1 MMGLFDGKVALVTG
15 GATGIG
21 RAAAV
26 RYAAE
31 GASVVVAD
39 INAEAGQQTVA
50 LAEAAGGKGLFVA
63 ADMTSSTDIQGM
75 VTRTLSQFGRLDVA
89 FNNAGTPGG
98 FTNAVDCTED
108 EWDTVMSLNLKSI
121 WLCMKYEIPA
131 MIAAGGGAIVN
142 TASAT
147 INAPSRRMV
156 SYIASK
162 YGVIGLTRSAAK
174 DFADQNIRV
183 NALLPGKTL
192 TPMLEQG
199 AAGHNKT
206 VAEFLHAPMKR
217 HGEPEEQADAV
228 IWLSSDQSSFV
239 TGQSITV
246 DGGESLGS
254 K

>member
-1 MMGLFDGKVALVTG
+1 MALFDGKVALVTG

-21 RAAAV
+21 RAAAL

-31 GASVVVAD
+31 GASIAVVD
-39 INAEAGQQTVA
+39 INAEEGQQTVKM
-50 LAEAAGGKGLFVA
+50 AEADGGKALFVA
-63 ADMTSSTDIQGM
+63 ADMTSSTDIKDM
-75 VTRTLSQFGRLDVA
+75 VTHTISEFGRLDVA

-131 MIAAGGGAIVN
+131 MLATGGGAIVN

-147 INAPSRRMV
+147 VNAPSRRMV

-162 YGVIGLTRSAAK
+162 HGVIGLTQSAAK
-174 DFADQNIRV
+174 DFADRNIRV
-183 NALLPGKTL
+183 NVLLPGKTL
-192 TPMLEQG
+192 TPMLKQG

-206 VAEFLHAPMKR
+206 VGEFLHAPMKR

-239 TGQSITV
+239 TGQAITV
-246 DGGESLGS
+246 DGGESLGN

>member
-1 MMGLFDGKVALVTG
+1 MGLFNGKVALVTG

-31 GASVVVAD
+31 GARIVVAD
-39 INAEAGQQTVA
+39 INTEEGKETVA
-50 LAEAAGGKGLFVA
+50 LAEAANGEGQFIA
-63 ADMTSSTDIQGM
+63 ADMTKSEDIENM
-75 VTRTLSQFGRLDVA
+75 VARTLSQFGRLDVA
-89 FNNAGTPGG
+89 FNNAGTPGR
-98 FTNAVDCTED
+98 FTNVVDCTED
-108 EWDTVMSLNLKSI
+108 EWDAVMSLNLKSI
-121 WLCMKYEIPA
+121 WLCMKHEIPA
-131 MIAAGGGAIVN
+131 MLATGGGAIVN

-147 INAPSRRMV
+147 VNAPSRRMV

-162 YGVIGLTRSAAK
+162 HGVIGLSQSAAK

-183 NALLPGKTL
+183 NVLLPGKTL

-206 VAEFLHAPMKR
+206 VDEFQHAPMKR
-217 HGEPEEQADAV
+217 HGEPKEQADAV

-239 TGQSITV
+239 TGQAITV
-246 DGGESLGS
+246 DGGESLGN